1 LADNFT
7 EIHQAICVAREDV
20 ARFSAVNDALNE
32 WRADGSLEALIAR
45 HLGEA
50 G

>member
-1 LADNFT
+1 
-7 EIHQAICVAREDV
+7 
-20 ARFSAVNDALNE
+20 E

-45 HLGEA
+45 HLDKA